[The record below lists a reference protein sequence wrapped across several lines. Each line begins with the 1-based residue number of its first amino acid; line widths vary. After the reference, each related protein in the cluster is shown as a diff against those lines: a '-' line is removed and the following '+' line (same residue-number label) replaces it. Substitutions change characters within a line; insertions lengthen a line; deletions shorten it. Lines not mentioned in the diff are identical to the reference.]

1 MSPIKVPPWRLII
14 VLAACLGFFL
24 TPGLALAH
32 DARPLSIMIAERQ
45 EHVYFVEVRIPPSVE
60 SANWPS
66 VSWPAGCSVRP
77 GSIQDAAGVGM
88 ETMLVSCPAGL
99 EGRRIGVQYK
109 LFNPAL
115 STLFRLSSASGTTR
129 TAVMPPDQ
137 TEWIVP
143 AATNWRSVASDYFVL
158 GLKHIWS
165 GIDHLLFVTG
175 LLLLAR
181 TPRRVCVAV
190 TGFTLAHSVTLS
202 LSALGFVRLPVAPIE
217 AGIAL
222 SILFL
227 AREIARPDPESFAR
241 RFPFVVSSSFGL
253 LHGFGF
259 AAALNEVGI
268 PRHEI
273 AAALLFFNG
282 GVEVGQLV
290 LIACVCALIVA
301 GYGAAR
307 LAGVPRVRLALKR
320 VELIGAYALGI
331 PASFWLFQRL
341 QNFW

>member
-1 MSPIKVPPWRLII
+1 
-14 VLAACLGFFL
+14 
-24 TPGLALAH
+24 
-32 DARPLSIMIAERQ
+32 MIAERQ

-60 SANWPS
+60 SDDWPS

-77 GSIQDAAGVGM
+77 GGMQAAADAGL

-99 EGRRIGVQYK
+99 EGQRIGVQYK
-109 LFNPAL
+109 LFNPSL
-115 STLFRLSSASGTTR
+115 STLFRLSSANGTTR
-129 TAVMPPDQ
+129 TAVVPPDQ
-137 TEWIVP
+137 MEWIVP
-143 AATNWRSVASDYFVL
+143 AATNWRNVARDYFIL

-202 LSALGFVRLPVAPIE
+202 LSALGFVRFPVAPIE

-227 AREIARPDPESFAR
+227 AREIACPNPDSLAR
-241 RFPFVVSSSFGL
+241 RFPVVVSSSFGL

-268 PRHEI
+268 PSHEI
-273 AAALLFFNG
+273 APALLFFNG
-282 GVEVGQLV
+282 GVEAGQLAF
-290 LIACVCALIVA
+290 IACVCALIAV

-307 LAGVPRVRLALKR
+307 LAGVPPVRLALDR
-320 VELIGAYALGI
+320 VEVIGAYALGI